1 MNKQVI
7 EHAGIPV
14 GIVIPDG
21 DALKFIAVK
30 FPVIDLDGSRYRD
43 AEEARA
49 AIRQHIEQR
58 PRIVA

>member
-7 EHAGIPV
+7 EHAGVPV

-30 FPVIDLDGSRYRD
+30 FPVIDLDGARYRD
-43 AEEARA
+43 ADEARI
-49 AIRQHIEQR
+49 AIRRHIEKR
-58 PRIVA
+58 PPALA

>member
-30 FPVIDLDGSRYRD
+30 FPVIGLDGERYRD
-43 AEEARA
+43 AEEARV
-49 AIRQHIEQR
+49 AIRRHIETNR
-58 PRIVA
+58 GVAA